1 MQLTKLQKIT
11 IISER
16 FLKDEV
22 ITLVKKCGAK
32 GYTMSD
38 TMGEGS
44 RGIRASEWEGKNIK
58 LETVVSQETAN
69 MILQAISDEYFENYA
84 VIVYSAEVHVVR
96 GEKYI

>member
-38 TMGEGS
+38 AMGEGS

-58 LETVVSQETAN
+58 LETVVSKTTADA
-69 MILQAISDEYFENYA
+69 ILQAISDEYFENYA
-84 VIVYSAEVHVVR
+84 VIVYTAEVHVVR